1 MAQVQL
7 KPTLK
12 RKFKQTAQSAAV
24 IETSQKLKFQQ
35 QQAQQQSFEIVYT
48 LLHSSAIR
56 TNAEE
61 HYQDRTSHERS
72 IKKRKDQA
80 DLIDPAAS
88 SHPLKLLVQDAHPG
102 VNAFLHWLNGVL
114 EGILKQTITAAQFC
128 ICLDPTDR
136 SNVIESYTFRF
147 HYHEGRHLGD
157 LAVSGSSASPT
168 SIISARKGLEDLLK
182 GISSSIEKMPD
193 LPETRFLTC
202 HLFHLPDP
210 RCDFRLYG
218 FVASAERVMSVPDN
232 SDWRS
237 KTIEGGAMDSGYHRH
252 IQLVGEEEVDPN
264 DLYSIPEHM
273 RHNRTLSRVFDT
285 PKDQIGRHS
294 NNSSINAWN
303 RRVSGHVAGTRDDL
317 QVPQSPL
324 DALPASRSEGP
335 TVPEASS
342 DTMITN
348 QSHNCLYVS
357 QSVPDAVSATQELV
371 GLPRPIQT
379 QHRMELLRCWVRHL
393 KKRAAP
399 GWKVSVDGK
408 HVHCQC
414 KFNEREGEMVTQ
426 AGAVQ
431 LLQQLAARALL
442 RLYFVRASKI
452 QRPTILLY
460 YATELRDGGNDDKD
474 VVGLAT
480 FMRGPSTS
488 TVPSR
493 SKNLYTL
500 QRLHA
505 VNISP

>member
-12 RKFKQTAQSAAV
+12 RKFKQTAQIAAV
-24 IETSQKLKFQQ
+24 TETSQNLKFQQ

-48 LLHSSAIR
+48 LLHSSVRLLAPVWQSHLFLDGCFRDISFEAIR

-102 VNAFLHWLNGVL
+102 VNAFLRWLNGVL

-168 SIISARKGLEDLLK
+168 SIISARKGLEDLLT

-193 LPETRFLTC
+193 LP
-202 HLFHLPDP
+202 
-210 RCDFRLYG
+210 
-218 FVASAERVMSVPDN
+218 
-232 SDWRS
+232 
-237 KTIEGGAMDSGYHRH
+237 
-252 IQLVGEEEVDPN
+252 VGEEEVDPN
-264 DLYSIPEHM
+264 DLYSIPQHM
-273 RHNRTLSRVFDT
+273 RHNKTLSRVFDT
-285 PKDQIGRHS
+285 PKDQMVGRN
-294 NNSSINAWN
+294 NNSSIKAWN
-303 RRVSGHVAGTRDDL
+303 RRGSGHVAGTGNHL

-324 DALPASRSEGP
+324 VALTASRPEGP
-335 TVPEASS
+335 IVPKASS
-342 DTMITN
+342 DTVITN
-348 QSHNCLYVS
+348 QSHNCLQVS

-371 GLPRPIQT
+371 ALSRPNQT
-379 QHRMELLRCWVRHL
+379 QHRMELLRSWVRHL
-393 KKRAAP
+393 KRRAAP
-399 GWKVSVDGK
+399 DWKVSVDGK

-414 KFNEREGEMVTQ
+414 KFNEGEGEMVRDRESLR
-426 AGAVQ
+426 VVFFPDPDHPSRCS
-431 LLQQLAARALL
+431 AA
-442 RLYFVRASKI
+442 
-452 QRPTILLY
+452 T
-460 YATELRDGGNDDKD
+460 ATTGSTSI
-474 VVGLAT
+474 VMAT
-480 FMRGPSTS
+480 FPRC
-488 TVPSR
+488 
-493 SKNLYTL
+493 
-500 QRLHA
+500 
-505 VNISP
+505 